1 MQLEVSPEGVFR
13 YFLRIMG
20 QAYGPLDL
28 IIAVIVERKMLF
40 TVIMGIMVMEERI
53 RSAMQLYS

>member
-13 YFLRIMG
+13 YFSRIMG

-28 IIAVIVERKMLF
+28 IIAVIVKRKMLF

-53 RSAMQLYS
+53 RSAMPLYS